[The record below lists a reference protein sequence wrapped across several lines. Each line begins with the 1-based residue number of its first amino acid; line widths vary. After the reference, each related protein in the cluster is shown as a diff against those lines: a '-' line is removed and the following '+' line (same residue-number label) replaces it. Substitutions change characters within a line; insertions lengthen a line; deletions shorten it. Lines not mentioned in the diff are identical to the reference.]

1 MVSKLRKN
9 NNYRIYEFEFG
20 TITERPEK
28 VTIDITHSQF
38 SFESVEEIKNL
49 ATKNDPLFLPSEDI
63 INTEN
68 SLLFSFSKSEQL
80 KNMVWIKH
88 EEYPIKLTII
98 ETILKQDI
106 LGKYEEEGI
115 FISLNPAT
123 LYYYPMETVR
133 YTYSG
138 NLFMPRNTYTHIER
152 YRALTVSVLS
162 DIPYEKC
169 LMNPKEVSNE
179 ANSLI
184 REIYQQTN
192 LVDLLLLVQN
202 SRNYIT
208 YNYIQER
215 EGTEKK
221 IKKTYQY
228 ILGGVVVL
236 SLVGFSLFG
245 AKVSKEAR
253 IMANQYEELLTDKDL
268 LVEANEAFYGG
279 NYDKAIKLYQKI
291 DYDNEELTNR
301 LIENNEYQK
310 ALETDSS
317 ALEKVIQTLYE
328 SEQTDLILELNDE
341 PLEEKERGKLADEQ
355 GIINEDTNVM
365 MSTLN
370 FLSDENT
377 ASRLLNKFI
386 QLGDFTSAETIIEK
400 YPENKEFQV
409 SLSNALEES
418 EARAEIELQ
427 LEEKKAQLEEEDDE
441 DTIKQLEEEIQ
452 ALEDSLS

>member
-63 INTEN
+63 VNTEN

-88 EEYPIKLTII
+88 EEHPIKLTII

-138 NLFMPRNTYTHIER
+138 NLFMPRNTHTHIER

-221 IKKTYQY
+221 SRK
-228 ILGGVVVL
+228 
-236 SLVGFSLFG
+236 
-245 AKVSKEAR
+245 
-253 IMANQYEELLTDKDL
+253 N
-268 LVEANEAFYGG
+268 
-279 NYDKAIKLYQKI
+279 
-291 DYDNEELTNR
+291 
-301 LIENNEYQK
+301 
-310 ALETDSS
+310 
-317 ALEKVIQTLYE
+317 
-328 SEQTDLILELNDE
+328 
-341 PLEEKERGKLADEQ
+341 
-355 GIINEDTNVM
+355 INI
-365 MSTLN
+365 S
-370 FLSDENT
+370 
-377 ASRLLNKFI
+377 
-386 QLGDFTSAETIIEK
+386 
-400 YPENKEFQV
+400 
-409 SLSNALEES
+409 
-418 EARAEIELQ
+418 
-427 LEEKKAQLEEEDDE
+427 
-441 DTIKQLEEEIQ
+441 
-452 ALEDSLS
+452 